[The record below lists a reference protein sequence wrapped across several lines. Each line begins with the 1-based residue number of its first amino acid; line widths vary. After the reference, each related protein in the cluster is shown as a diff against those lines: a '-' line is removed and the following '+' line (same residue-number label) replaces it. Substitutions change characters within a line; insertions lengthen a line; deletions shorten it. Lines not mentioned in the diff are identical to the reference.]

1 MRGLTDRQIAEIRE
15 RAVASAV
22 AQGLPAKV
30 QDPVILQRVAALV
43 RPGLAAPDERD
54 PGWIKRVAAGGGGG
68 ADDGVVEGRGDD
80 RRLAA

>member
-1 MRGLTDRQIAEIRE
+1 MRGLTEQQIAEIRD
-15 RAVASAV
+15 RAVASAA

-30 QDPVILQRVAALV
+30 QDPAILRRVAALV

-54 PGWIKRVAAGGGGG
+54 PGRVKRVAAGGGG

-80 RRLAA
+80 RGLAA